1 MSTSS
6 PEASPLRIAPSVRAE
21 GEIGRRRVRLPSL
34 ALRFS
39 ERKLLLVLFDLLMI
53 NSALFLALSLRPGF
67 DVYLGTLV
75 ERLPWFVFLS
85 GLWIALGVV
94 LNIYDLS
101 RAARVIPSLWSA
113 SGAIALT
120 VLIYTFVPFVTPALP
135 RYRFQ
140 ALLFPVLAS
149 LGVALWRIAY
159 AQVFVQ
165 PVFYQRALIVGSS
178 RAGRELARVVAR
190 VGVGDG
196 ENGGGV
202 GYQIL
207 GLVDGYSPTGW
218 DDESIP
224 YLGGHQELVHLAQ
237 ALRPDEIVMA
247 MADLESVDGKLF
259 QAILDC
265 REMGIPVTTMESVY
279 ERLMGRVPL
288 GSDYRELPAVF
299 SMRESAIDRFYLA
312 FRRVIDVL
320 LSLVGCL
327 LTGAL
332 VPFVWL
338 ANRIGSPGPL
348 FYRQERVGKSGRR
361 FTLVKFR
368 SMIVDAERH
377 TGPIW
382 AGRSDSR
389 VTPVGRLLRKTRVDE
404 LPQFYNVLKGEMS
417 LIGPR
422 PERPELVARLAQV
435 LPFYRARHAIKPGI
449 TGWAQVRYR
458 YGASIEETHTK
469 LQYDLYYIK
478 HRGPYLDLLIL
489 LRTIQVM
496 LGFKGR

>member
-1 MSTSS
+1 M
-6 PEASPLRIAPSVRAE
+6 
-21 GEIGRRRVRLPSL
+21 
-34 ALRFS
+34 
-39 ERKLLLVLFDLLMI
+39 LVLFDLLMV
-53 NSALFLALSLRPGF
+53 NTALFLALSLRPGF
-67 DVYLGTLV
+67 DLDVGTVV
-75 ERLPWFVFLS
+75 ERLPWFVLLS
-85 GLWIALGVV
+85 GLWIVVGVV

-113 SGAIALT
+113 SGAIGLT

-135 RYRFQ
+135 RYRLQ
-140 ALLFPVLAS
+140 ALLFPLLTT
-149 LGVALWRIAY
+149 LGVALWRIVY

-165 PVFYQRALIVGSS
+165 PVFHQRALIVGSS
-178 RAGRELARVVAR
+178 RAGRELARIVAR
-190 VGVGDG
+190 VGVG
-196 ENGGGV
+196 NGGNDGVV

-207 GLVDGYSPTGW
+207 GLVDGYSPKEW
-218 DDESIP
+218 DKEAIP
-224 YLGGHQELVHLAQ
+224 YLGGHQELVRLARE
-237 ALRPDEIVMA
+237 LRPDEIVMA
-247 MADLESVDGKLF
+247 LADIESVDGELF

-265 REMGIPVTTMESVY
+265 REMGIPITTMESVY
-279 ERLMGRVPL
+279 ERLMGQVPL

-299 SMRESAIDRFYLA
+299 STHESGTDRFYLA
-312 FRRVIDVL
+312 LRRVVDIS
-320 LSLVGCL
+320 LSAVGCV
-327 LTGAL
+327 LTGVV

-338 ANRIGSPGPL
+338 ANRISSPGPL

-368 SMIVDAERH
+368 SMIVDAEKH
-377 TGPIW
+377 TGPVW

-389 VTPVGRLLRKTRVDE
+389 VTPVGRVLRRTRLDE

-417 LIGPR
+417 LVGPR

-458 YGASIEETHTK
+458 YGASVGETHTK

-478 HRGPYLDLLIL
+478 HRGPYLDLLIF